1 VKRRGVSLPDIAFAA
16 LLALALPARAELS
29 DEIQVY
35 TDDINAP
42 GEFGLELH
50 LNATPR
56 GRRTPNYPG
65 EVVPDRGVR
74 LTPEFSWG
82 LSHDWEAGL
91 YLPASRDA
99 SGNTQLA
106 GAKLR
111 LKWLPV
117 RAQEGAT
124 GWFAGANGELSRLK
138 RQFSQSRTTFELRLM
153 GGWRSP
159 EWLLAVNPVFG
170 WNLSDGMRSAT
181 ADVSVGAK
189 VARTLASGVA
199 AGFEY
204 YSDLGT
210 THELL
215 PAGQR
220 AQVLYIAL
228 DARIRGWDFNAGIGR
243 GLTHAADR
251 TTLKAIVGIPF

>member
-1 VKRRGVSLPDIAFAA
+1 MMCRASLAVGIFAA
-16 LLALALPARAELS
+16 ALALALPARAELS

-35 TDDINAP
+35 TDDINKP

-50 LNATPR
+50 ANTTLR
-56 GRRTPNYPG
+56 GRRTPDYPG

-82 LSHDWEAGL
+82 LSRDWEAGL

-99 SGNTQLA
+99 SGNSQIA

-117 RAQEGAT
+117 RPEEGAT

-138 RQFSQSRTTFELRLM
+138 KQFSESRSTFELRLM

-170 WNLSDGMRSAT
+170 WSLSDGLRSAA
-181 ADVSVGAK
+181 ADLSVGAK
-189 VARTLASGVA
+189 VARSVGGGVA
-199 AGFEY
+199 AGLEY

-210 THELL
+210 TRRLL
-215 PAGQR
+215 APGER
-220 AQVLYIAL
+220 AQVLYVAL
-228 DARIRGWDFNAGIGR
+228 DARIGGWDFNAGIGH

>member
-1 VKRRGVSLPDIAFAA
+1 MSSRVVCAAFAA
-16 LLALALPARAELS
+16 LIAFAFPAHAELI

-50 LNATPR
+50 LNTTLH
-56 GRRTPNYPG
+56 GRRGPDYPG

-82 LSHDWEAGL
+82 LSRDWEAGL
-91 YLPASRDA
+91 YLPVSRDA

-111 LKWLPV
+111 LKWLPL
-117 RAQEGAT
+117 RPEEGAT
-124 GWFAGANGELSRLK
+124 GWFAGANGELSRLNK
-138 RQFSQSRTTFELRLM
+138 QFSQSRSSFELRLM
-153 GGWRSP
+153 GGWHSP
-159 EWLLAVNPVFG
+159 QWLFALNPVFG
-170 WNLSDGMRSAT
+170 WDLSDGMRST
-181 ADVSVGAK
+181 RADLSVGAK
-189 VARTLASGVA
+189 VARTVASGIA

-210 THELL
+210 TDRLL

-220 AQVLYIAL
+220 AQVLYVAL
-228 DARIRGWDFNAGIGR
+228 DAHVGGWDLNLGVGH
-243 GLTHAADR
+243 GLTRAADR
-251 TTLKAIVGIPF
+251 TTVKAIVGIPF